1 MLLINSI
8 INKVKPPYVSTDRNV
23 VAEAGCLVKLRE
35 NRMIII
41 MLFNH
46 PQFSI
51 AESLPSFNMIALLLL
66 AFITSLFDS
75 LEN

>member
-1 MLLINSI
+1 M
-8 INKVKPPYVSTDRNV
+8 K
-23 VAEAGCLVKLRE
+23 AGAGCLVKLRE
-35 NRMIII
+35 NRVIII

-46 PQFSI
+46 TQFSI
-51 AESLPSFNMIALLLL
+51 AEFRPSFNMIAVLLL